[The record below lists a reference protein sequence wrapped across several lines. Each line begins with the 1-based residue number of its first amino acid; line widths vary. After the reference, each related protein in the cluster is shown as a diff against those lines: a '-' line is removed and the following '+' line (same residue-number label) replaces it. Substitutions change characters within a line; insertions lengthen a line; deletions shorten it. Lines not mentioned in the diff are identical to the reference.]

1 MFKITK
7 IITMLMRF
15 NDYGIDTVANM
26 IEGMSQESRFC
37 KETIGENYIID
48 NRSLLERQQD
58 QALALC
64 NRGRC

>member
-15 NDYGIDTVANM
+15 NDYGLDTVTNM
-26 IEGMSQESRFC
+26 IEGMSQEPRFC

-48 NRSLLERQQD
+48 SRSLLERQQD
-58 QALALC
+58 QAIALC
-64 NRGRC
+64 NGGRY